1 MNMSQLMV
9 GCLFWVI
16 LLSKW
21 HSTIYWVIPGNTRYS
36 DCFLCLMLGKC
47 WTINILHSGCFQQ
60 CWYLQR
66 VSACIVH
73 EPSKWPT
80 IASMYLSE
88 QGHTKTFMIYLMYI
102 SDSGWDISFHPVIWI
117 QVICKIKPTTFRH
130 FCLYIVE
137 IFKSCFRF
145 LASVFL
151 YKTKTK
157 HKQPKSQI
165 CNDTIKIY
173 KNSVAIFKMTCL
185 P

>member
-16 LLSKW
+16 LPSKW
-21 HSTIYWVIPGNTRYS
+21 HSTICWVIPGNTRYS

-157 HKQPKSQI
+157 H
-165 CNDTIKIY
+165 
-173 KNSVAIFKMTCL
+173 
-185 P
+185 